1 MNDTEWCLE
10 KLIRLGVKKMCV
22 ILENCCDSLQR
33 CDDKLAKWWKSTCGL
48 TFMLDVSMTISIADD
63 ILLVVLAFRV
73 VDR

>member
-1 MNDTEWCLE
+1 M
-10 KLIRLGVKKMCV
+10 IRLGVKMCF

-33 CDDKLAKWWKSTCGL
+33 CDDKLAKWWKSTGCS

>member
-1 MNDTEWCLE
+1 MQWRAKPKAEIISWSAVRRNGNGE
-10 KLIRLGVKKMCV
+10 
-22 ILENCCDSLQR
+22 R
-33 CDDKLAKWWKSTCGL
+33 CDDKLAKWWKSTCGS